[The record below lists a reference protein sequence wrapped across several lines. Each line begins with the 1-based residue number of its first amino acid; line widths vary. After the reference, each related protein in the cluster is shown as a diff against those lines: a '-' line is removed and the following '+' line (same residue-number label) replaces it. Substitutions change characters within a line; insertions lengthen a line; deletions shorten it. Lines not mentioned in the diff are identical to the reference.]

1 MSLVLDSL
9 LRIIKKLLFPRL
21 WMIIILLGVSVFG
34 LLSILINYNDLT
46 VFAYFLYMI
55 SAYTLI
61 VIVIKILGVYLQIKT
76 KIYKNKYI
84 QKYIND
90 KQYRGEIM
98 IYIGLLMNLIYVIFR
113 MTTAYI
119 YQSVWFLSIGFYYFV
134 LCLVRFHLLRKVKKT
149 LNNKQQLY
157 TYKMTGY
164 LIILLNIAMLGMII
178 QMMVGH
184 KSYIYPGYII
194 YVSALYT
201 FYDFINAIINIITYK
216 KFNNPILS
224 ASKLLNLTGA
234 MMSVYTLQTAMLSQF
249 SINQQQ
255 FTDMMNTITGI
266 SVIILTFVIALY
278 MIITAQQ
285 SINRKRGAV

>member
-1 MSLVLDSL
+1 MLDSL

-21 WMIIILLGVSVFG
+21 WMIIILLGGSVFG
-34 LLSILINYNDLT
+34 LLSILINHNDLT

-134 LCLVRFHLLRKVKKT
+134 LCLVRFHLLRKVRKT
-149 LNNKQQLY
+149 LNSKQQLY

-178 QMMVGH
+178 QMMVGN

>member
-1 MSLVLDSL
+1 MLDSL

-149 LNNKQQLY
+149 LNNKKQLY

>member
-1 MSLVLDSL
+1 MLDSL

-61 VIVIKILGVYLQIKT
+61 VIVIKIPRVYFQIKT

-90 KQYRGEIM
+90 KHYRGEIM

-149 LNNKQQLY
+149 LNNKKQLY

-278 MIITAQQ
+278 MIITAQR
-285 SINRKRGAV
+285 SINRKRGAL

>member
-1 MSLVLDSL
+1 MSLALDSL
-9 LRIIKKLLFPRL
+9 LIIIKKLLFPRL

-34 LLSILINYNDLT
+34 LLSILIHHNDHT

-61 VIVIKILGVYLQIKT
+61 VIVIKIPRVYFQIKT

-149 LNNKQQLY
+149 LNNKKQLY

>member
-1 MSLVLDSL
+1 MLDSL

-46 VFAYFLYMI
+46 VFSYFLYMI

-149 LNNKQQLY
+149 LNNKKQLY

>member
-1 MSLVLDSL
+1 MLDSL

-21 WMIIILLGVSVFG
+21 CMIIILLGVSVFG
-34 LLSILINYNDLT
+34 LLSILINHNDLT

-134 LCLVRFHLLRKVKKT
+134 LCLVRFHLLRKVKKN
-149 LNNKQQLY
+149 LNNKKQLY

-178 QMMVGH
+178 QMMVGN

>member
-1 MSLVLDSL
+1 MLDSL

-34 LLSILINYNDLT
+34 LLSILINHNDLT

-149 LNNKQQLY
+149 LNNKKQLY

-178 QMMVGH
+178 QMMVGN

>member
-1 MSLVLDSL
+1 MLDSL

-21 WMIIILLGVSVFG
+21 WMIIILLGGSVFG

-149 LNNKQQLY
+149 LNNKKQLY

-278 MIITAQQ
+278 MIITAQR
-285 SINRKRGAV
+285 SINRKRGAL

>member
-1 MSLVLDSL
+1 MLDSL

-61 VIVIKILGVYLQIKT
+61 VIVIKILGVYLHIKT

-149 LNNKQQLY
+149 LNNKKQLY

-164 LIILLNIAMLGMII
+164 LIILLNITMLRMII

-184 KSYIYPGYII
+184 KIYIYPGYII

-278 MIITAQQ
+278 MIITAQR
-285 SINRKRGAV
+285 SINRKRGAL